1 MPQLCLI
8 ENFLMSACARGAG
21 CIETWAGMFF
31 NSSVSQ
37 IAGLIILFSAVELLL
52 YACMQD
58 CKHRNHLSW
67 LIRMKIGVS
76 SEEICYSSP
85 SPFIRFFFFFFSLT
99 CRITFAYS
107 T

>member
-1 MPQLCLI
+1 
-8 ENFLMSACARGAG
+8 
-21 CIETWAGMFF
+21 MFF

-85 SPFIRFFFFFFSLT
+85 SPFIRFFFSFLV
-99 CRITFAYS
+99 
-107 T
+107 